1 MIRRQG
7 VDSIEGRAEV
17 TLETSGVITV
27 IASQPR
33 SGEQASQQI
42 VERLERIER
51 LLADRHS

>member
-1 MIRRQG
+1 MIRPQG
-7 VDSIEGRAEV
+7 VDSIEACAEV